1 MGLLTLGRWSG
12 SFHEAGWAWNL
23 RPQRKAGQRW
33 APSAEFVESALIFIY
48 GSTNIFLEHLGSTDG
63 VWTPSD
69 LEHFSITVLF
79 LGGGSVRLMRKHL
92 ISIIVKPVILTGIA
106 TGWHAR

>member
-12 SFHEAGWAWNL
+12 SFYESGWAWNL
-23 RPQRKAGQRW
+23 RPQKKAGQRW
-33 APSAEFVESALIFIY
+33 APSAEFVESFLIFFY
-48 GSTNIFLEHLGSTDG
+48 GSTNIFLEHLGSRDG

-79 LGGGSVRLMRKHL
+79 LGGGSVSLAQILCLFPPSLRNIYRLML
-92 ISIIVKPVILTGIA
+92 Q
-106 TGWHAR
+106 